1 MADGA
6 ISSEDF
12 ATLHRGT
19 TEAIADVR
27 DRLGL
32 AESSEL
38 DETLRSATSNTYFG
52 TPERCGK
59 RAIYGANSQ
68 FSAEY
73 FLVGCRGRET
83 ALEHP

>member
-27 DRLGL
+27 DRLAL

-38 DETLRSATSNTYFG
+38 DL
-52 TPERCGK
+52 
-59 RAIYGANSQ
+59 
-68 FSAEY
+68 
-73 FLVGCRGRET
+73 
-83 ALEHP
+83 